1 MNPIA
6 SQLCREPAVGL
17 VPMGQSY
24 DAEFTIEH
32 WQLSYF
38 AGPEG
43 ISLGVGGRLEIGR
56 ASLCVV
62 EVSEIHL
69 CNGHA
74 TQRYFN
80 NFHDIPRGA
89 VGAIDLSDDTYGAI
103 VVRAGD
109 PVLIYDL
116 LELQRTRQLSLH
128 PFQQIK
134 LLMTIAETD
143 IDDFLAVRSMHFYL

>member
-1 MNPIA
+1 MKPIA
-6 SQLCREPAVGL
+6 SRLCREPAGGL
-17 VPMGQSY
+17 VPTGRSY

-32 WQLSYF
+32 WQLCYF

-43 ISLGVGGRLEIGR
+43 ISLGIGGRLEIGR
-56 ASLCVV
+56 ASPRVV

-80 NFHDIPRGA
+80 NFHDIPQGA
-89 VGAIDLSDDTYGAI
+89 VGAIDLSDDTCGAI

-116 LELQRTRQLSLH
+116 LELQRTRQLLFH

-143 IDDFLAVRSMHFYL
+143 IDDFLAVRTMHFYL

>member
-1 MNPIA
+1 MNSVA
-6 SQLCREPAVGL
+6 SQQCGGPAV
-17 VPMGQSY
+17 VMPTGQSY
-24 DAEFTIEH
+24 DAELTVDR

-43 ISLGVGGRLEIGR
+43 ISLGVGGRLEIGK
-56 ASLCVV
+56 ASPCVI
-62 EVSEIHL
+62 EVWEIHL

-80 NFHDIPRGA
+80 KFRDIPQGS
-89 VGAIDLSDDTYGAI
+89 VGAIDLSDDPCGAI
-103 VVRAGD
+103 VVRPDD

-128 PFQQIK
+128 PCQELK
-134 LLMTIAETD
+134 LLMTISETVL
-143 IDDFLAVRSMHFYL
+143 DDFFAVGSMRFYL